1 MSLQIFTPLELFVI
15 AHFLG
20 DFFLQNKWMSFY
32 KDSSPLRRGVHSL
45 VYALVFLPFMW
56 YYHFS
61 FIGIKFLILFGSHFL
76 IDNEKMF
83 TRFLARVRHMQ
94 KDEFNETVWRIILL
108 VTDQLYH
115 LLIVVLILMF

>member
-56 YYHFS
+56 YYHF
-61 FIGIKFLILFGSHFL
+61 
-76 IDNEKMF
+76 
-83 TRFLARVRHMQ
+83 
-94 KDEFNETVWRIILL
+94 LL
-108 VTDQLYH
+108 LE
-115 LLIVVLILMF
+115 LNF